1 MTTIAV
7 IGVGHMGSAIIKGLK
22 NNPENYIIAENPVN
36 PRVSKLAE
44 KLDFELVNTGTIGL
58 FMPEKI
64 NQSKRQIIIDF
75 LDQCGND

>member
-22 NNPENYIIAENPVN
+22 NNPE
-36 PRVSKLAE
+36 
-44 KLDFELVNTGTIGL
+44 KLDFELVNTLSDLIANIPVAVNTGTIGL

>member
-44 KLDFELVNTGTIGL
+44 KLDFKLVNTLSDLIAKE
-58 FMPEKI
+58 PEI
-64 NQSKRQIIIDF
+64 FVLTTPANIT
-75 LDQCGND
+75 LDLIPE